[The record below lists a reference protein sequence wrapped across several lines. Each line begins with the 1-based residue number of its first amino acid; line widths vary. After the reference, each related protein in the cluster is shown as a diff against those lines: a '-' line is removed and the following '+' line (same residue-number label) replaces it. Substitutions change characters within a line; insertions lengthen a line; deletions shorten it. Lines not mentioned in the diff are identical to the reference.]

1 MTVEV
6 VEVVVGGCDSRGSGC
21 SSRGSGGSS
30 RGL

>member
-1 MTVEV
+1 MSTGV
-6 VEVVVGGCDSRGSGC
+6 VEVVVGGYKSRGSGC